1 MKRALIIGGGG
12 FAGGYLIRELSSNGY
27 EVHATCLP
35 GEEIAGD
42 CTVYSL
48 DIGQMA
54 EIEAVIAQVSPEVI
68 FHLAAQSSVAVSW
81 QKPALTAQVNVVG
94 AVNVL
99 EAVRLSKRP
108 DTRLLLIGSGE
119 EYGFIAKDACPLSE
133 EEKLRPGNIYA
144 ATKVCQEMI
153 GQIYSRSYGMDIV
166 MTRSFNHTGPGQSP
180 TFVVSEICR
189 QIAEAELPGAPAEV
203 RIGNLAAKRDFTDVR
218 DVVRA
223 YRLLAEKG
231 MAGRVYNVG
240 RGQAVAISEIMDT
253 ALSMSEAPI
262 VVIQDAKRMRAS
274 DIPIIEPDVSLIF
287 ADTGWK
293 AQISLRE
300 TVRDTLEWWRKKLHG
315 SY

>member
-12 FAGGYLIRELSSNGY
+12 FAGGYLIRELASAGY

-35 GEEIAGD
+35 EEEICGD
-42 CTVYSL
+42 CAVYSL
-48 DIGQMA
+48 DIGDVPA
-54 EIEAVIAQVSPEVI
+54 IEGLLARVMPDVV

-81 QKPALTAQVNVVG
+81 KKPALTAQVNVVG

-99 EAVRLSKRP
+99 EAVRLSQRP

-119 EYGFIAKDACPLSE
+119 EYGFIPKDACPLSE

-166 MTRSFNHTGPGQSP
+166 MTRSFNHTGSGQSP

-189 QIAEAELPGAPAEV
+189 QIAAAEQPGAPAELL
-203 RIGNLAAKRDFTDVR
+203 IGNTDAKRDFTDVR

-231 MAGRVYNVG
+231 VSGRVYNVG
-240 RGQAVAISEIMDT
+240 RGSAAAISEILET
-253 ALSMSEAPI
+253 ALSMSQVQIA
-262 VVIQDAKRMRAS
+262 VIRDPKRLRAS

-287 ADTGWK
+287 ADTGWS
-293 AQISLRE
+293 AQISIEE
-300 TVRDTLEWWRKKLHG
+300 TVRDTLEWWREKLRRG
-315 SY
+315 

>member
-12 FAGGYLIRELSSNGY
+12 FAGGYLIRELTAAGY

-35 GEEIAGD
+35 EEEICGD
-42 CTVYSL
+42 CAVYGL
-48 DIGQMA
+48 DIGDVSA
-54 EIEAVIAQVSPEVI
+54 IEGLLARVMPDVV

-81 QKPALTAQVNVVG
+81 KKPALTAQVNVVG

-99 EAVRLSKRP
+99 EAVRLSQRP

-119 EYGFIAKDACPLSE
+119 EYGFIPKDACPLSE

-189 QIAEAELPGAPAEV
+189 QIAAAEQPGAPAELL
-203 RIGNLAAKRDFTDVR
+203 IGNTDAKRDFTDVR

-231 MAGRVYNVG
+231 VPGRVYNVG
-240 RGQAVAISEIMDT
+240 RGSAAAIGQILET
-253 ALSMSEAPI
+253 ALSMSQVEIA
-262 VVIQDAKRMRAS
+262 VIRDPRRLRAS

-287 ADTGWK
+287 ADTGWR
-293 AQISLRE
+293 AQISIEE
-300 TVRDTLEWWRKKLHG
+300 TVRDTLEWWREKLRRD
-315 SY
+315 

>member
-12 FAGGYLIRELSSNGY
+12 FAGGYLIRELTAAGY

-35 GEEIAGD
+35 EEEICGD
-42 CTVYSL
+42 CAVYSL
-48 DIGQMA
+48 DIGDVSA
-54 EIEAVIAQVSPEVI
+54 IEGLLARVMPDVV

-81 QKPALTAQVNVVG
+81 KKPALTAQVNVVG

-99 EAVRLSKRP
+99 EAVRLSQRP

-119 EYGFIAKDACPLSE
+119 EYGFIPKDACPLSE

-189 QIAEAELPGAPAEV
+189 QIAAAEQPGAPAELL
-203 RIGNLAAKRDFTDVR
+203 IGNTDAKRDFTDVR

-231 MAGRVYNVG
+231 VSGRVYNVG
-240 RGQAVAISEIMDT
+240 RGSAAAIGQILET
-253 ALSMSEAPI
+253 ALSMSQVQI
-262 VVIQDAKRMRAS
+262 TVIRDPKRLRAS

-287 ADTGWK
+287 ADTGWSAK
-293 AQISLRE
+293 ISIEE
-300 TVRDTLEWWRKKLHG
+300 TVRDTLEWWREKLRRG
-315 SY
+315 

>member
-12 FAGGYLIRELSSNGY
+12 FAGGYLIRELTAAGY

-35 GEEIAGD
+35 EEEICGD
-42 CTVYSL
+42 CAVYSL
-48 DIGQMA
+48 DIGDVPA
-54 EIEAVIAQVSPEVI
+54 IEGLLARVMPDVV

-81 QKPALTAQVNVVG
+81 KKPALTAQVNVVG

-99 EAVRLSKRP
+99 EAVRLSQRP

-119 EYGFIAKDACPLSE
+119 EYGFIPKDACPLSE

-189 QIAEAELPGAPAEV
+189 QIAAAEQPGAPAELL
-203 RIGNLAAKRDFTDVR
+203 IGNTDAKRDFTDVR

-231 MAGRVYNVG
+231 VSGRVYNVG
-240 RGQAVAISEIMDT
+240 RGSAAAIGQILET
-253 ALSMSEAPI
+253 ALSMSQVQIA
-262 VVIQDAKRMRAS
+262 VIRDPKRLRAS

-287 ADTGWK
+287 ADTGWSAK
-293 AQISLRE
+293 ISIEE
-300 TVRDTLEWWRKKLHG
+300 TVRDTLEWWREKLRRG
-315 SY
+315 

>member
-12 FAGGYLIRELSSNGY
+12 FAGGYLIRELTAAGY

-35 GEEIAGD
+35 EEEICGD
-42 CTVYSL
+42 CAVYSL
-48 DIGQMA
+48 DIGDVSA
-54 EIEAVIAQVSPEVI
+54 IEGLLARVMPDVV

-81 QKPALTAQVNVVG
+81 KKPALTAQVNVVG

-99 EAVRLSKRP
+99 EAVRLSQRP

-119 EYGFIAKDACPLSE
+119 EYGFIPKDACPLSE

-189 QIAEAELPGAPAEV
+189 QIAAAEQPGAPAELL
-203 RIGNLAAKRDFTDVR
+203 IGNTDAKRDFTDVR

-231 MAGRVYNVG
+231 VSGRVYNVG
-240 RGQAVAISEIMDT
+240 RGSAAAISQILET
-253 ALSMSEAPI
+253 ALSMSQVEIA
-262 VVIQDAKRMRAS
+262 VIRDPRRLRAS

-287 ADTGWK
+287 ADTGWR
-293 AQISLRE
+293 AQISIEE
-300 TVRDTLEWWRKKLHG
+300 TVRDTLEWWREKLRRN
-315 SY
+315 

>member
-12 FAGGYLIRELSSNGY
+12 FAGGYLIRELTAAGY

-35 GEEIAGD
+35 EEEICGD
-42 CTVYSL
+42 CAVYSL
-48 DIGQMA
+48 DIGDVSA
-54 EIEAVIAQVSPEVI
+54 IEGLLARVMPDVV

-81 QKPALTAQVNVVG
+81 KKPALTAQVNVVG

-99 EAVRLSKRP
+99 EAVRLSQRP

-119 EYGFIAKDACPLSE
+119 EYGFIPKDACPLSE

-189 QIAEAELPGAPAEV
+189 QIAAAEQPGAPAELL
-203 RIGNLAAKRDFTDVR
+203 IGNTDAKRDFTDVR

-231 MAGRVYNVG
+231 VPGRVYNVG
-240 RGQAVAISEIMDT
+240 RGSAAAISQILET
-253 ALSMSEAPI
+253 ALSMSQVEIA
-262 VVIQDAKRMRAS
+262 VIRDPRRLRAS

-287 ADTGWK
+287 ADTGWR
-293 AQISLRE
+293 AQISIEE
-300 TVRDTLEWWRKKLHG
+300 TVRDTLEWWREKLRRD
-315 SY
+315 

>member
-12 FAGGYLIRELSSNGY
+12 FAGGYLIRELTAAGY

-35 GEEIAGD
+35 EEEICGD
-42 CTVYSL
+42 CAVYSL
-48 DIGQMA
+48 DIGDVPA
-54 EIEAVIAQVSPEVI
+54 IEGLLARVMPDVV

-81 QKPALTAQVNVVG
+81 KKPALTAQVNVVG

-99 EAVRLSKRP
+99 EAVRLSQRP

-119 EYGFIAKDACPLSE
+119 EYGFIPKDACPLSE

-189 QIAEAELPGAPAEV
+189 QIAAAEQPGAPAELL
-203 RIGNLAAKRDFTDVR
+203 IGNTDAKRDFTDVR

-231 MAGRVYNVG
+231 VPGRVYNVG
-240 RGQAVAISEIMDT
+240 SAAAIGQILET
-253 ALSMSEAPI
+253 ALSMSQVEIA
-262 VVIQDAKRMRAS
+262 VIRDPRRLRAS

-287 ADTGWK
+287 ADTGWRAK
-293 AQISLRE
+293 ISIEE
-300 TVRDTLEWWRKKLHG
+300 TVRDTLEWWREKLRRG
-315 SY
+315 

>member
-12 FAGGYLIRELSSNGY
+12 FAGGYLIRELTAAGY

-35 GEEIAGD
+35 EEEICGD
-42 CTVYSL
+42 CAVYSL
-48 DIGQMA
+48 DIGDVSA
-54 EIEAVIAQVSPEVI
+54 IEGLLARVMPDVV

-81 QKPALTAQVNVVG
+81 KKPALTAQVNVVG

-99 EAVRLSKRP
+99 EAVRLSQRP

-119 EYGFIAKDACPLSE
+119 EYGFIPKDACPLSE

-189 QIAEAELPGAPAEV
+189 QIAAAEQPGAPAELL
-203 RIGNLAAKRDFTDVR
+203 IGNTDAKRDFTDVR

-231 MAGRVYNVG
+231 VPGRVYNVG
-240 RGQAVAISEIMDT
+240 RGSAAAISQILET
-253 ALSMSEAPI
+253 ALSMSQVEIA
-262 VVIQDAKRMRAS
+262 VIRDPRRLRAS

-287 ADTGWK
+287 ADTGWR
-293 AQISLRE
+293 AQISIEE
-300 TVRDTLEWWRKKLHG
+300 TVRDTLEWWREKLRRN
-315 SY
+315 

>member
-12 FAGGYLIRELSSNGY
+12 FAGGYLIRELTAAGY

-35 GEEIAGD
+35 EEEICGD
-42 CTVYSL
+42 CAVYSL
-48 DIGQMA
+48 DIGDVPA
-54 EIEAVIAQVSPEVI
+54 IEGLLAKVMPDVV

-81 QKPALTAQVNVVG
+81 KKPALTAQVNVVG

-99 EAVRLSKRP
+99 EAVRLSQRP

-119 EYGFIAKDACPLSE
+119 EYGFIPKDACPLSE

-189 QIAEAELPGAPAEV
+189 QIAAAEQPGAPAELL
-203 RIGNLAAKRDFTDVR
+203 IGNTDAKRDFTDVR

-231 MAGRVYNVG
+231 VSGRVYNVG
-240 RGQAVAISEIMDT
+240 RGSAAAISQILET
-253 ALSMSEAPI
+253 ALSMSQVQIA
-262 VVIQDAKRMRAS
+262 VIRDPKRLRAS

-287 ADTGWK
+287 ADTGWSAK
-293 AQISLRE
+293 ISIEE
-300 TVRDTLEWWRKKLHG
+300 TVRDTLEWWREKLRRD
-315 SY
+315 

>member
-12 FAGGYLIRELSSNGY
+12 FAGGYLIRELTAAGY
-27 EVHATCLP
+27 EAHATCLP
-35 GEEIAGD
+35 EEEICGD
-42 CTVYSL
+42 CAVYSL
-48 DIGQMA
+48 DIGDVPA
-54 EIEAVIAQVSPEVI
+54 IEGLLARVMPDVV

-81 QKPALTAQVNVVG
+81 KKPALTAQVNVVG

-99 EAVRLSKRP
+99 EAVRLSQRP

-119 EYGFIAKDACPLSE
+119 EYGFIPKDACPLSE

-189 QIAEAELPGAPAEV
+189 QIAAAEQPGAPAELL
-203 RIGNLAAKRDFTDVR
+203 IGNTDAKRDFTDVR

-231 MAGRVYNVG
+231 VSGRVYNVG
-240 RGQAVAISEIMDT
+240 RGSAAAISEILET
-253 ALSMSEAPI
+253 ALSMSQVQIA
-262 VVIQDAKRMRAS
+262 VIRDPKRLRAS

-287 ADTGWK
+287 ADTGWS
-293 AQISLRE
+293 AQISIEE
-300 TVRDTLEWWRKKLHG
+300 TVRDTLEWWREKLRRD
-315 SY
+315 

>member
-12 FAGGYLIRELSSNGY
+12 FAGGYLIRELTAAGY

-35 GEEIAGD
+35 EEEICGD
-42 CTVYSL
+42 CAVYSL
-48 DIGQMA
+48 DIGDVPA
-54 EIEAVIAQVSPEVI
+54 IEGLLARVMPDVV

-81 QKPALTAQVNVVG
+81 KKPALTAQVNVVG

-99 EAVRLSKRP
+99 EAVRLSQRP

-119 EYGFIAKDACPLSE
+119 EYGFIPKDACPLSE

-189 QIAEAELPGAPAEV
+189 QIAAAEQPGAPAELL
-203 RIGNLAAKRDFTDVR
+203 IGNTDAKRDFTDVR

-231 MAGRVYNVG
+231 VSGRVYNVG
-240 RGQAVAISEIMDT
+240 RGSAAGIGQILET
-253 ALSMSEAPI
+253 ALSMSQVEIA
-262 VVIQDAKRMRAS
+262 VIRDPKRLRAS

-287 ADTGWK
+287 ADTGWS
-293 AQISLRE
+293 AQISIEE
-300 TVRDTLEWWRKKLHG
+300 TVRDTLEWWREKLRRD
-315 SY
+315 